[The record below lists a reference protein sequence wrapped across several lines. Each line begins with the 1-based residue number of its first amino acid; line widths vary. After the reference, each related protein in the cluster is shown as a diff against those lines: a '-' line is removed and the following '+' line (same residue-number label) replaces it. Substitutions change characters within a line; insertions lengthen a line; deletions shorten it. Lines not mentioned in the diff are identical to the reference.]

1 MVLTHDDIVKYKY
14 GSSRQNAE
22 PPPREKWST
31 MNVSIELAKVV
42 QQERE
47 AHIQS
52 DQLARLAAR
61 VRECCDPTMFNLL
74 VRALYGSRT
83 GI

>member
-1 MVLTHDDIVKYKY
+1 
-14 GSSRQNAE
+14 
-22 PPPREKWST
+22 
-31 MNVSIELAKVV
+31 MNVSIELARVV

-47 AHIQS
+47 AQIKS

-61 VRECCDPTMFNLL
+61 VRACCDPTMFNLL

>member
-1 MVLTHDDIVKYKY
+1 
-14 GSSRQNAE
+14 
-22 PPPREKWST
+22 

-47 AHIQS
+47 AHIKS

-61 VRECCDPTMFNLL
+61 VRECCDPTIFNLL

>member
-1 MVLTHDDIVKYKY
+1 
-14 GSSRQNAE
+14 
-22 PPPREKWST
+22 
-31 MNVSIELAKVV
+31 MNPSIDFVRVV

-47 AHIQS
+47 AHIKS

-61 VRECCDPTMFNLL
+61 VRECCDPTIFNLL